1 MARLFFPN
9 QASRDEGEELDH
21 FSLARNVPCT
31 ARRAKRAIEG
41 AARDRHADGGVHG
54 SMVEK

>member
-1 MARLFFPN
+1 MARLFFLN

-21 FSLARNVPCT
+21 FSLARNMQCA

-41 AARDRHADGGVHG
+41 ATRDRHADGGMHG